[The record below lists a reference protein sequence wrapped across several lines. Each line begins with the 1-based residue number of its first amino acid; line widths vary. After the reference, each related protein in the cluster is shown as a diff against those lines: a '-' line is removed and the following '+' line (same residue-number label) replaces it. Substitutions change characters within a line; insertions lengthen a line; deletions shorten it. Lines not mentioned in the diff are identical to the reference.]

1 MSGVSLVRL
10 IECVKYNFHGG
21 CGCGCGFQG
30 GCVCGFQGGCC
41 GVSVGAVLGDYTFP
55 LLHHWTINPQHTTQI
70 FLASSD
76 NVGPWL
82 KIGQDFERLDSLTF
96 I

>member
-1 MSGVSLVRL
+1 MNKISGVSLVRL

-55 LLHHWTINPQHTTQI
+55 STPSLDNQSATYNTNI
-70 FLASSD
+70 F
-76 NVGPWL
+76 G
-82 KIGQDFERLDSLTF
+82 IFEGFPTMLDPG
-96 I
+96 